1 MVYDNANVL
10 LKTYYKTE
18 LSVTTDTCSKLAID
32 FPLMLIN
39 IVNLQLPFFFF
50 FGIETL
56 IPSYHSLVPGRS
68 SVNQFIN
75 NLFFGWL

>member
-10 LKTYYKTE
+10 LNTYYMTE

-39 IVNLQLPFFFF
+39 IVNLQLPFFF
-50 FGIETL
+50 GIKTL

-75 NLFFGWL
+75 NMFFG

>member
-32 FPLMLIN
+32 FPLILLN
-39 IVNLQLPFFFF
+39 IVNLQLAF
-50 FGIETL
+50 FGNVDTYTL
-56 IPSYHSLVPGRS
+56 ISIQLVQGGA
-68 SVNQFIN
+68 VLT
-75 NLFFGWL
+75 NL

>member
-32 FPLMLIN
+32 LPLMLLN
-39 IVNLQLPFFFF
+39 IVNLQLAFFL
-50 FGIETL
+50 GMETI
-56 IPSYHSLVPGRS
+56 IPSYYSLVPGRS
-68 SVNQFIN
+68 SVNRFIN
-75 NLFFGWL
+75 NMFFAWL

>member
-18 LSVTTDTCSKLAID
+18 LSVTTDTCNKLAID

-39 IVNLQLPFFFF
+39 VVNLQLPFFFWN
-50 FGIETL
+50 GDTYTL
-56 IPSYHSLVPGRS
+56 ISFTCSKEE
-68 SVNQFIN
+68 QC
-75 NLFFGWL
+75 

>member
-18 LSVTTDTCSKLAID
+18 LSVTTDTCNKLAID

-39 IVNLQLPFFFF
+39 VVNLQLPFFFLEWRHLYPHIIHLF
-50 FGIETL
+50 QGGAVLT
-56 IPSYHSLVPGRS
+56 
-68 SVNQFIN
+68 
-75 NLFFGWL
+75 NL

>member
-32 FPLMLIN
+32 FPLMLLN
-39 IVNLQLPFFFF
+39 IVNLQLAF
-50 FGIETL
+50 FGNIDTYTL
-56 IPSYHSLVPGRS
+56 ISIQLVQGGA
-68 SVNQFIN
+68 VLT
-75 NLFFGWL
+75 NL

>member
-18 LSVTTDTCSKLAID
+18 LSVTTDNCNKLAID

-39 IVNLQLPFFFF
+39 VVNLQLPFFFF
-50 FGIETL
+50 RMETL
-56 IPSYHSLVPGRS
+56 IPSYHSLVPGKS

-75 NLFFGWL
+75 NMFFGWL